1 MNTRAFEYFIAAAEE
16 GCIAKAAERC
26 FVSQSALSQ
35 QIQKIEKEVG
45 TALFTHGR
53 KGLQLTPSG
62 KVYLNHARAIIFTQ
76 KQMLDELDRLKKT

>member
-16 GCIAKAAERC
+16 GSIAKAAERC

-45 TALFTHGR
+45 TALFM
-53 KGLQLTPSG
+53 
-62 KVYLNHARAIIFTQ
+62 
-76 KQMLDELDRLKKT
+76 QMA